1 MKKMINAIRGY
12 RYGDN
17 IVGKV
22 IDYDS
27 EKCYVRDRETDA
39 VVCYKGC
46 GEKGDVVMLSVKW
59 KNDSCKEVLC
69 VLDSVLEYAD
79 VQVDDYFDKAG

>member
-1 MKKMINAIRGY
+1 MKEIINAVRGY

-17 IVGKV
+17 VVGKV
-22 IDYDS
+22 IRCDS
-27 EKCYVRDRETDA
+27 EKCYVKDPETNA
-39 VVCYKGC
+39 VVYYKGC

-59 KNDSCKEVLC
+59 TNDDCGEVMC